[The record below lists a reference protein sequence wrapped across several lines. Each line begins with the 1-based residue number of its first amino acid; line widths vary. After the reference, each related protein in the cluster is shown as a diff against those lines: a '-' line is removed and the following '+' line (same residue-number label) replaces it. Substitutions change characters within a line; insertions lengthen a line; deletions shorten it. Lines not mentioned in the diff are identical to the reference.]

1 MNQMKNFLKSAMQKQ
16 KNAIFIH
23 IWWVAPDIN
32 SHMSQRH
39 PPAII
44 RPISQKALLKK
55 MAPTWILVCQNLHFS
70 PRNCTC
76 TFFLFVFFFLS
87 YMLSS
92 PPHLSLSYMKIKSSE
107 IFFWKKSRAG
117 NRPKMFKIRMRCGNK
132 VYVRTSLVLMK
143 IRYNI
148 LKTDIVL
155 CFLFFVKE
163 QDSFQQ

>member
-55 MAPTWILVCQNLHFS
+55 WLPREFWFAKIFIFLLEIALARFFS
-70 PRNCTC
+70 
-76 TFFLFVFFFLS
+76 LFFFLI
-87 YMLSS
+87 LHVIFSS
-92 PPHLSLSYMKIKSSE
+92 PSFVIVYEKKSSE

>member
-70 PRNCTC
+70 PPNCTC
-76 TFFLFVFFFLS
+76 TFFLFVFFLILHVIF
-87 YMLSS
+87 SS
-92 PPHLSLSYMKIKSSE
+92 PSFVIVYEKKSSE

>member
-32 SHMSQRH
+32 SHMSQRP

-76 TFFLFVFFFLS
+76 TFFLFVFFSYLTCYLLLPIFRYRIWKKILWNFFL
-87 YMLSS
+87 
-92 PPHLSLSYMKIKSSE
+92 
-107 IFFWKKSRAG
+107 KKSRAG